1 MTALDGIVVR
11 HMPIPTWDHL
21 ADIPTVVMVEAAFRA
36 DSPYLVRLA
45 VERQLGVDAPLDV
58 LTEGLIRRAECG
70 VLAAWPLDEEFVRWD
85 LRTADPV
92 ALRVPRAL
100 LAWHLESLPE
110 IAREP
115 DWDAFARVCAEEAS

>member
-11 HMPIPTWDHL
+11 HMPIPTWDYL
-21 ADIPTVVMVEAAFRA
+21 DDIPTIVMVEAAFRA
-36 DSPYLVRLA
+36 DSPYLVRLG
-45 VERQLGVDAPLDV
+45 VERQLDVDAPLDV
-58 LTEGLIRRAECG
+58 LFEGLTGRSECAA
-70 VLAAWPLDEEFVRWD
+70 LNAWPLDEEFVRWD

-100 LAWHLESLPE
+100 LAWHLESLPK

-115 DWDAFARVCAEEAS
+115 EWDAFARTCTEEAS